1 MIKLILDEFEAIL
14 AEIEAVRRD
23 LEAELRRAVYDARMH
38 GGTWL
43 YRFGMRAQGREPEDW
58 P

>member
-1 MIKLILDEFEAIL
+1 MIDLIFDELEAIL
-14 AEIEAVRRD
+14 AEIEAVLGDFDSEIRRM
-23 LEAELRRAVYDARMH
+23 VYDARMRV
-38 GGTWL
+38 GQWL